1 MLPAAFFTESS
12 ANQMPSDSLE
22 EMQSKI
28 AFLENAVAEIGEV
41 VFRQHRE
48 IQALEAKVS
57 ALRDRLE
64 VAASPEI
71 RSADLER
78 PPHY

>member
-1 MLPAAFFTESS
+1 
-12 ANQMPSDSLE
+12 MPQDSLE
-22 EMQSKI
+22 EVQSKI
-28 AFLENAVAEIGEV
+28 AYLEHAVAEIGEV

-48 IQALEAKVS
+48 IQALEAKIS

-64 VAASPEI
+64 VAASSEV
-71 RSADLER
+71 RSADPER